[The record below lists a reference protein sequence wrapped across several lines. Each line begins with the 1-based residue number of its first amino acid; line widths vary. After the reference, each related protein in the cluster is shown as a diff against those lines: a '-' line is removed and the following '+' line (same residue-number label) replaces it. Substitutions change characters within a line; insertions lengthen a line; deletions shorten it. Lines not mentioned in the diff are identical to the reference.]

1 MNKKVFRHEV
11 KYYINYF
18 EYEILRN
25 RLKVI
30 LEKDKFA
37 NENGDYHIRSL
48 YFDDIHNTALF
59 EKQSGVLK
67 RKKYRIRIYN
77 LKDSVIK
84 LEKKSRVAQ
93 FIHKESAPLT
103 RQEYDMIINQDID
116 FLKESGNKLF
126 HEFYFDIVSS
136 LFKPRVIVDYI
147 REAFIWDASNVR
159 ITFDKYLKTGLY
171 ETDIFN
177 KDIPT
182 IDVLEEPK
190 MILEIKYDNFLPD
203 FIRCILQ
210 INSNQKYAI
219 SKYVICRK
227 FTKFNSW
234 EDN

>member
-1 MNKKVFRHEV
+1 M
-11 KYYINYF
+11 
-18 EYEILRN
+18 
-25 RLKVI
+25 
-30 LEKDKFA
+30 
-37 NENGDYHIRSL
+37 

>member
-1 MNKKVFRHEV
+1 VNKKVFRHEF

-18 EYEILRN
+18 EYEILRS
-25 RLKVI
+25 RLKAI
-30 LEKDKFA
+30 LHKDKFA

-67 RKKYRIRIYN
+67 RKKFRIRIYN
-77 LKDSVIK
+77 LKDNVIK
-84 LEKKSRVAQ
+84 LEKKSRVGQ
-93 FIHKESAPLT
+93 FIHKESAHLT
-103 RQEYDMIINQDID
+103 RQEYNMIMNEEID
-116 FLKESGNKLF
+116 FLKDSSNKLF

-136 LFKPRVIVDYI
+136 RFKPEVIVDYI
-147 REAFIWDASNVR
+147 REAFIWDVGNIRV
-159 ITFDKYLKTGLY
+159 TFDKYLKTGLY
-171 ETDIFN
+171 KTDIFN
-177 KDIPT
+177 KNIST

-203 FIRCILQ
+203 FIRRILQ
-210 INSNQKYAI
+210 INSNQRYAI

-227 FTKFNSW
+227 YTKLNSW

>member
-1 MNKKVFRHEV
+1 MNNKIFRHEF

-30 LEKDKFA
+30 LKKDKFS
-37 NENGDYHIRSL
+37 NKNGDYHIRSL
-48 YFDDIHNTALF
+48 YFDDIHNSALF

-77 LKDSVIK
+77 LKDNVIK
-84 LEKKSRVAQ
+84 LEKKSRIGS
-93 FIHKESAPLT
+93 FIHKDSTPLT
-103 RQEYDMIINQDID
+103 RQDYEMIINQDIN
-116 FLKESGNKLF
+116 FLKESNDKLF
-126 HEFYFDIVSS
+126 HEFYFDIISS
-136 LFKPRVIVDYI
+136 RYKPQVIVDYI
-147 REAFIWDASNVR
+147 REAFVWNVGNVR

-190 MILEIKYDNFLPD
+190 MILEIKFDNFLPD
-203 FIRCILQ
+203 FIRHVLQ
-210 INSNQKYAI
+210 INSNDRYAI

-227 FTKFNSW
+227 FTKLNSW